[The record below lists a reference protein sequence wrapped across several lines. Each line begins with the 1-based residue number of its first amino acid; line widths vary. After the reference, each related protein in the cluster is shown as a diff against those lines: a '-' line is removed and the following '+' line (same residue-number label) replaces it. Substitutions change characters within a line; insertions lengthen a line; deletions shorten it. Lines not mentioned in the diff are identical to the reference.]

1 MGKEKECCDVKVTK
15 TKEGFR
21 VDVKG
26 VEVEKCME
34 ECIKKCDCC

>member
-15 TKEGFR
+15 IEEGFR

-26 VEVEKCME
+26 VGVEKCME
-34 ECIKKCDCC
+34 ECIKKCGCC